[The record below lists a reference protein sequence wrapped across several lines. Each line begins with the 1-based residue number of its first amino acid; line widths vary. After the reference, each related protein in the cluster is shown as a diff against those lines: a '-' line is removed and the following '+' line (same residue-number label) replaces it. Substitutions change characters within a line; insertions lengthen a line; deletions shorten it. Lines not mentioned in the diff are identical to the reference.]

1 MQLKRYYR
9 AAVRE
14 AVRPL
19 FGFFE
24 RLGVHVTP
32 IHFYQPIPDTATLPD
47 TLWSSRSA
55 LVGIDMRDAAQLALL
70 DNFRAYKSEYD
81 TFSTT
86 PNPNKP
92 TEFHLNNGSYESVD
106 AEVYYAMLRHL
117 KPRRVIEIGSGNST
131 LVAASAL
138 RKNAEEGQGQGK
150 CEYIVT
156 DPFPRPF
163 VAAMP
168 EIARVI
174 AKGVEDCDLSLFES
188 LGDGD
193 ILFIDSSHVVRIG
206 GDVVYEILDLLPRLN
221 PGVTIHFHDIFL
233 PLEYPKPLI
242 DKQRWFWS
250 EQYLLQ
256 AFLAFNT
263 AFEVV
268 CANAYLAAT
277 HPDSLAAAFASFQP
291 GTRPGGFWI
300 QRTEP
305 IRPFR
310 PPFL

>member
-14 AVRPL
+14 AIKPL

-32 IHFYQPIPDTATLPD
+32 IHFYQPIPDTATLSN
-47 TLWSSRSA
+47 TLWSTRGA
-55 LVGIDMRDAAQLALL
+55 LGGLDMRDAAQLGLL
-70 DNFRAYKSEYD
+70 SEFRAYKPEYD
-81 TFSTT
+81 AFPSA
-86 PNPNKP
+86 PNPGKP
-92 TEFHLNNGSYESVD
+92 TDFYLSNGSYESVD
-106 AEVYYAMLRHL
+106 AEVYYAMLRRR

-131 LVAASAL
+131 LVAALAL
-138 RKNAEEGQGQGK
+138 RKNGEDGQGE
-150 CEYIVT
+150 CEYVVV

-174 AKGVEDCDLSLFES
+174 AKGVEECDLSLFDS

-206 GDVVYEILDLLPRLN
+206 GDVVYEILELLPRLS
-221 PGVTIHFHDIFL
+221 PGVTVHFHDIFL

-242 DKQRWFWS
+242 NQQRWFWS

-256 AFLAFNT
+256 AFLAFNS

-277 HPDSLAAAFASFQP
+277 YPEALASAFASFSA
-291 GTRPGGFWI
+291 GVRPGGFWLK
-300 QRTEP
+300 RV
-305 IRPFR
+305 
-310 PPFL
+310 